1 MPVLKLLEVASIAA
15 VVAGVWM
22 MFPPAALILGGIAGI
37 VACEVRA

>member
-1 MPVLKLLEVASIAA
+1 MLKLLELSCVAA
-15 VVAGVWM
+15 VVVGVWM